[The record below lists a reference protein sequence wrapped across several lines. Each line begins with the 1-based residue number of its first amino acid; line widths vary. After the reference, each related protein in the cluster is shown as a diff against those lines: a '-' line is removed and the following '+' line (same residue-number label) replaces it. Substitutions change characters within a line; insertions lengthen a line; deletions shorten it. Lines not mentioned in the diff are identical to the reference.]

1 MAPEDNSCLKVKMS
15 LSNTRTIHI
24 LIHKNSEKEKKKH
37 VLFHVSVSDRPE
49 LVQRQHTQ
57 NNWQLL
63 THIHSKILSWLRLFI
78 TAATGKPKIPQE
90 EWFVSS

>member
-1 MAPEDNSCLKVKMS
+1 MAPGDNSCLKVKMS
-15 LSNTRTIHI
+15 LSNTRAIHI
-24 LIHKNSEKEKKKH
+24 LIHKNSEKEKN

-49 LVQRQHTQ
+49 LVQRQHTK

-63 THIHSKILSWLRLFI
+63 THIHFKILSWLRLFI
-78 TAATGKPKIPQE
+78 TVATGKPKIPQD